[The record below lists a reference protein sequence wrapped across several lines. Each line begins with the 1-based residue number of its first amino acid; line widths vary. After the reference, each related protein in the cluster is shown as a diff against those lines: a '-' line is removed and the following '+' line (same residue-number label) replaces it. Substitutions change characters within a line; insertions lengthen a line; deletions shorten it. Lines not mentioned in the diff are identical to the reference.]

1 MRLSR
6 RAELTVGVGST
17 VLLAG
22 LLGLACWLWWH
33 RPGYE
38 PGGHLR
44 RTRSILVAVGLLVIA
59 IGAVWRLVILIH
71 PVRACSPAGGSLSA
85 SSLNAAV
92 VAQKAAT
99 WPETGVGIL
108 YSQMD
113 GAQVC
118 WARSANNYVA
128 VNADNIAGASAMT
141 IGDVVLTPGFNIPR
155 ANREKLV
162 AHEARHRVQWA
173 IGTVI
178 AGPLAFP
185 VAYAVDEFFFP
196 GSRNYFERQ
205 AGLDTGGY
213 SSAGA
218 GPVLGPA
225 QLAVLSVVAVIIVL
239 APFVVVRRRRA
250 AARSRARR

>member
-6 RAELTVGVGST
+6 RAELTVGVGSA

-22 LLGLACWLWWH
+22 MLGLAWWLWWH
-33 RPGYE
+33 RPGHE
-38 PGGHLR
+38 PGGRLR

-59 IGAVWRLVILIH
+59 LGAVWRLVILVD
-71 PVRACSPAGGSLSA
+71 PVRACSPPSGRLAA
-85 SSLNAAV
+85 NSLNAAV

-108 YSQMD
+108 YSQAE

-118 WARSANNYVA
+118 WSRTANNYVA
-128 VNADNIAGASAMT
+128 VNADNIAGTSAMT
-141 IGDVVLTPGFNIPR
+141 VGDVVLTPGFTIPR
-155 ANREKLV
+155 VNREKLV

-185 VAYAVDEFFFP
+185 VAYAIDEFFFP
-196 GSRNYFERQ
+196 GSRNHFERE

-213 SSAGA
+213 SSSGT

-225 QLAVLSVVAVIIVL
+225 QLAVLSAVAVIIVL
-239 APFVVVRRRRA
+239 APFVVRRRRA
-250 AARSRARR
+250 AARSRDGR